1 MLKKTVTYTN
11 FNDEVC
17 TEDLYFNLTKAEIV
31 ELQWSKKEGLDVM
44 LANMVKAKDTPE
56 LLSTLKTFVLKAY
69 GIKTEDGR
77 RFDKNDQIRED
88 FKNSA
93 VYSEVFTDLIET
105 DEKAFEF
112 ILGVIPKDIADEVR
126 ANIAM
131 NKPQTTD

>member
-1 MLKKTVTYTN
+1 MLKKTVTYTD

-17 TEDLYFNLTKAEIV
+17 TEDLYFNLSKAEIV

-44 LANMVKAKDTPE
+44 LASMVKAKDTPE
-56 LLSTLKTFVLKAY
+56 LLAILKNFVLKAY
-69 GIKTEDGR
+69 GIKTPDGK

-93 VYSEVFTDLIET
+93 AYSEVFTDLIES
-105 DEKAFEF
+105 DEKAFAF

-126 ANIAM
+126 ANIAK
-131 NKPQTTD
+131 NTPKITD